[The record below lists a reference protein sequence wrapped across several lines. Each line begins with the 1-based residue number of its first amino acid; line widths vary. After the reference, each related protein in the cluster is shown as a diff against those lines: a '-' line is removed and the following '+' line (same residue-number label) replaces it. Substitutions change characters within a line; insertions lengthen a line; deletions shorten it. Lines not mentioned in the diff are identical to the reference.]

1 MSGRINGN
9 PTKLF
14 FINMITRDISTRDAI
29 LDLLDNSIDG
39 ASRINKDDYSGLWIR
54 ITLNRNEIV
63 IEDNCG
69 GFSLGIAQ
77 KYAFRFGRPED
88 ADSLGATIGRFGVGM
103 KRALFKMG
111 NQFEVE
117 SRTKQDHFQID
128 VDVKEWKN
136 ATEEIEREDGT
147 KETIENWNFEY
158 QDITP
163 DTSSNLEHPGTFIK
177 VSTLYPEVAEL
188 FEDNAFLKALEDDIE
203 KLLNFSLEKGIAI
216 YFNEKEL
223 SKKEVLMFS
232 DGTTPFVVE
241 GVEKDVAYKVIAG
254 LGETGD
260 PSSSGW
266 NIYCND
272 RLVLEA
278 NRDYTTGWGQGSIP
292 KHNNNF
298 AMFRGVVFLNADD
311 PILLPLTTT
320 KKGVDTSAEIYR
332 FVLALMKEG
341 MQHVITFLKE
351 VSKLE
356 DPHDYRITLG
366 EQQEETLGV
375 VELKNKTFEI
385 QREFSPPNIDL
396 DTLVVKKDTVRIQF
410 SAKRKRAEAVKDYEG
425 SKSYSQLGENLFEY
439 YVSMEELDI

>member
-14 FINMITRDISTRDAI
+14 FIKMITRDISTRDAI

-54 ITLNRNEIV
+54 ITLNRNEMV

-69 GFSLGIAQ
+69 GFSLEIAQ

-111 NQFEVE
+111 SQFEVE
-117 SRTKQDHFQID
+117 SQTEEDHFQID
-128 VDVKEWKN
+128 VDVEEWKN
-136 ATEEIEREDGT
+136 ATEEIEREDGN
-147 KETIENWNFEY
+147 KEIIENWNFEY
-158 QDITP
+158 QNITP
-163 DTSSNLEHPGTFIK
+163 DTSNLEHPGTYIK
-177 VSTLYPEVAEL
+177 VSTLYPEVAQL
-188 FEDNAFLKALEDDIE
+188 FEDNAFLNALEEDIE

-216 YFNEKEL
+216 YFNGKEL
-223 SKKEVLMFS
+223 SKKEVLLFS
-232 DGTTPFVVE
+232 DGTAPYVAE
-241 GVEKDVAYKVIAG
+241 GTEKEVTYKVIAG

-278 NRDYTTGWGQGSIP
+278 NKNYITGWGQGSIP
-292 KHNNNF
+292 QFNNDY
-298 AMFRGVVFLNADD
+298 AMFRGVVFLNAED

-320 KKGVDTSAEIYR
+320 KKGVDTSSEIYR

-341 MQHVITFLKE
+341 MQNVITFLKQ
-351 VSKLE
+351 VRKLE
-356 DPHDYRITLG
+356 DPQDYRKTLG
-366 EQQEETLGV
+366 EQQEQKLGV
-375 VELKNKTFEI
+375 VELKNMSFEI
-385 QREFSPPNIDL
+385 QREFSAPTIDL
-396 DTLVVKKDTVRIQF
+396 DALVVKKDTVRIQF
-410 SAKRKRAEAVKDYEG
+410 SAKRKRAEFVKNYEG
-425 SKSYSQLGENLFEY
+425 SKSYTQLGETLFEY
-439 YVSMEELDI
+439 YISMEELDI